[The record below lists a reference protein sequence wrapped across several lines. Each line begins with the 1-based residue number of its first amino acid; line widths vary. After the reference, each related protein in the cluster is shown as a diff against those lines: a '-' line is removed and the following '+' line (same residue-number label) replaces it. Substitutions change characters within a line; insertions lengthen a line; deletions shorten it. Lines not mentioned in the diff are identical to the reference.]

1 MDDNI
6 NNLIAGKALD
16 RYFDLNQ
23 TLLEFSEL
31 FNFAEQNERA
41 IAILG
46 GSFLEMILE
55 HIILAYLPEEDK
67 EVQKLMDVNQPLG
80 NFSNKISFCYCL
92 GLIEKVVKD
101 DLNLIRKIRNKF
113 AHDLFVSFQDEQIK
127 SWCKELK
134 WHKIAYMENPPSE
147 ATHRDLF
154 QVNVLQLIS
163 NLNGHVSIARG
174 QKRIILNNFG
184 K

>member
-1 MDDNI
+1 MEDKI
-6 NNLIAGKALD
+6 SNLISGKALD
-16 RYFDLNQ
+16 RYFDLNK
-23 TLLEFSEL
+23 TLMEFSEL
-31 FNFAEQNERA
+31 FTFGENNERA

-55 HIILAYLPEEDK
+55 HIILAYLPEDEK
-67 EVQKLMDVNQPLG
+67 EVQKLMEVNQPLG

-113 AHDLFVSFQDEQIK
+113 AHDLFVSFEDNQIK
-127 SWCKELK
+127 SWCRELK
-134 WHKIAYMENPPSE
+134 WHKIAYVENPPSD

-154 QVNVLQLIS
+154 QVDVLQLIS
-163 NLNGHVSIARG
+163 NLNGHISIARG
-174 QKRIILNNFG
+174 QKRSILNNFA